1 MSHPSVP
8 PRPRPAGR
16 LVLAALGA
24 VALLGVVLVLFG
36 GDDDDL
42 STRPVTLSI
51 AGETLTVAANR
62 IRFADQRRGGGLDRV
77 DLAVLWPGLE
87 GRSAETR
94 AAFTG
99 ADPGPAAA
107 GAPKDATVL
116 HIAIEPRTVDLDSA
130 ARLASVYVRFFA
142 PGEPEAALAPPVDGL
157 VARRFVAGSPYADE
171 SLYFEP
177 GAVHPFVAR
186 CFPRASGDARN
197 LCLTE
202 IALGRGLVA
211 AIRFPPTLLAEWK
224 SLATALA
231 EFLAGLTPK

>member
-1 MSHPSVP
+1 MSHPPVP
-8 PRPRPAGR
+8 PRPRRAFGR
-16 LVLAALGA
+16 LVLAALAG

-42 STRPVTLSI
+42 STRPVAISI
-51 AGETLTVAANR
+51 AGETLTIPANR
-62 IRFADQRRGGGLDRV
+62 IRFADQRRGGALDRV
-77 DLAVLWPGLE
+77 DLAVLWPGLD
-87 GRSAETR
+87 GRTAETR
-94 AAFTG
+94 AAFAGT
-99 ADPGPAAA
+99 DPAPAAPA
-107 GAPKDATVL
+107 SATVL
-116 HIAIEPRTVDLDSA
+116 HIAIERRAVELDSA

-142 PGEPEAALAPPVDGL
+142 PGEPDAATAPPVDGL
-157 VARRFVAGSPYADE
+157 IVRRFVAGSPYADE
-171 SLYFEP
+171 TLYFEP

-211 AIRFPPTLLAEWK
+211 AIRFPPALLADWK

-231 EFLAGLTPK
+231 EFLAGLMPK